1 MFHHIVSFTM
11 HHSPALQQLG
21 FTLIRVAFG
30 TIFLISGY
38 NKLMSGSE
46 HLTQLG
52 SAMGLFGITWG
63 YCMWG
68 YAAAL
73 TELCGG
79 ISFMLG
85 FGTRIASLP
94 LIWLLIVAI
103 KFHLQKND
111 PFMKWSFAAMCLC
124 IVISYLLAGSGM
136 YSVDHMLQTCSSCH
150 TSPHNHHR

>member
-11 HHSPALQQLG
+11 HHSPVLQQLG
-21 FTLIRVAFG
+21 FTLIRISFG
-30 TIFLISGY
+30 AIFLTFGY

-46 HLTQLG
+46 NLTQIG
-52 SAMGLFGITWG
+52 SAMGFFGITWG
-63 YCMWG
+63 YLFWG
-68 YAAAL
+68 YLAAL

-85 FGTRIASLP
+85 FGTRIVSLP

-103 KFHLQKND
+103 KFHFKNND
-111 PFMKWSFAAMCLC
+111 PFMKWSFAALCLC
-124 IVISYLLAGSGM
+124 IVISYCIAGSGL

-150 TSPHNHHR
+150 TPPQNHHK